1 MRDWA
6 GGHFIL
12 LGVVRATE
20 RHQIQ
25 HAETDITALVW
36 CTQGMY
42 DRYEYLEQIF
52 LDATLHENA
61 EQDSLPD
68 KDLEKYDTI
77 NGYDARDYEQK
88 PAEY

>member
-1 MRDWA
+1 
-6 GGHFIL
+6 
-12 LGVVRATE
+12 
-20 RHQIQ
+20 
-25 HAETDITALVW
+25 
-36 CTQGMY
+36 MY

-88 PAEY
+88 PAEYQERNRKGQMDYGYQRRAIVFTKTLD